1 MAEIAQKKQMDMTHG
16 PLLGKIILYSLPV
29 IAAGMLQL
37 FFNAADVVVVGRFAG
52 REALAAVGSTG
63 SLINLLVNVFMGMS
77 VGVSVNVARAWGA
90 KNEDDVS
97 RTVHTAI
104 LTAAVVGSF
113 VMLLGVFGSKT
124 FLEWMGTPDDVI
136 GLATLYMRIYF
147 LGMPA
152 SMLYNFGAGILRSIG
167 DTRNPLIFLS
177 ISGVVNVILNLILVI
192 FFHMSVAGVAIAT
205 VVSQILSATQV
216 LVFLTK
222 QNNCCRLNFRALR
235 IYPDRL
241 KSIVRIGLPAG
252 LQSSLFSISN
262 VILQSS
268 VNSLGT
274 AVMEANTAVGNLEG
288 FLYIAQNSFYHA
300 ALTFVGQNVGA
311 KQYHRI
317 KKISLLCVFM
327 AFAVGFS
334 IGMLLITFHEPL
346 ISIYTSVEDPSE
358 MIELGFSRMKLTS
371 ATYFTC
377 GIMEVLTGVLR
388 GMGSSVTP
396 MLMTVFGVCGIRIL
410 WAYTIFPAHRNLTT
424 LFAAYPVSWIFT
436 TLMLSI
442 ALFFVY
448 KKFIKTHTAKAEDPA
463 PAALSE

>member
-1 MAEIAQKKQMDMTHG
+1 MAEIAQKKQIDMTHG

-52 REALAAVGSTG
+52 GQALAAVGATG

-77 VGVSVNVARAWGA
+77 VGVSDNVARAWGA
-90 KNEDDVS
+90 KNEEDVS

-104 LTAAVVGSF
+104 LTAAIIGTF
-113 VMLLGVFGSKT
+113 VMMLGFFGSKT
-124 FLEWMGTPDDVI
+124 FLTWMGTPDDVI
-136 GLATLYMRIYF
+136 GLSTLYMKIYF
-147 LGMPA
+147 IGMPA
-152 SMLYNFGAGILRSIG
+152 SMLYNFSAGILRSIG

-177 ISGVVNVILNLILVI
+177 ISGVVNVILNLILVV

-205 VVSQILSATQV
+205 VVSQFLSAAQV
-216 LVFLTK
+216 LIFLTK
-222 QNNCCRLNFRALR
+222 QKNCCRLNFRALH

-241 KSIVRIGLPAG
+241 KAIIRIGLPAG
-252 LQSSLFSISN
+252 LQSSLFNISN

-300 ALTFVGQNVGA
+300 AMTFVGQNVGA
-311 KQYHRI
+311 RQYHRI
-317 KKISLLCVFM
+317 KKITLLCVFM

-358 MIELGFSRMKLTS
+358 MISIGYSRMMFTS

-388 GMGSSVTP
+388 GMGSSMTP
-396 MLMTVFGVCGIRIL
+396 MLLTVFGVCGIRIV
-410 WAYTIFPAHRNLTT
+410 WAYTIFPKNPNLST
-424 LFAAYPVSWIFT
+424 LFTAYPVAWIFT
-436 TLMLSI
+436 TLMLTV
-442 ALFFVY
+442 ALIFIY
-448 KKFIKTHTAKAEDPA
+448 RKFMKTHKTEASETA
-463 PAALSE
+463 PAALSK

>member
-104 LTAAVVGSF
+104 LTAAIVGSF
-113 VMLLGVFGSKT
+113 VMLLGVFGSKF

-177 ISGVVNVILNLILVI
+177 ISGVVNVVLNLILVI

-317 KKISLLCVFM
+317 KKITLLCVFM

-410 WAYTIFPAHRNLTT
+410 WAYTIFPLDRSLTT

-436 TLMLSI
+436 TLMLGV
-442 ALFFVY
+442 ALIFVY
-448 KKFIKTHTAKAEDPA
+448 KKFMKTHTPKAKDPA

>member
-1 MAEIAQKKQMDMTHG
+1 MAEIAQKKQIDMTHG
-16 PLLGKIILYSLPV
+16 PLLGKIILYSLPI

-52 REALAAVGSTG
+52 GEALAAVGATG
-63 SLINLLVNVFMGMS
+63 ALINLLVNVFMGMS

-90 KNEDDVS
+90 KNEDAVS

-104 LTAAVVGSF
+104 PAAAIIGSF
-113 VMLLGVFGSKT
+113 VMLLGFFGSKT
-124 FLEWMGTPDDVI
+124 FLGWMGTPDDVI

-167 DTRNPLIFLS
+167 DTRHPLIFLS
-177 ISGVVNVILNLILVI
+177 ISGVVNVVLNLILVI

-205 VVSQILSATQV
+205 VVSQFLSAAQV
-216 LVFLTK
+216 LTFLTK
-222 QNNCCRLNFRALR
+222 QNNCCRLNFRALH

-241 KSIVRIGLPAG
+241 KAIIRIGLPAG

-317 KKISLLCVFM
+317 KKITLLCVFM

-334 IGMLLITFHEPL
+334 IGMILITFHEPL
-346 ISIYTSVEDPSE
+346 LSIYTSVDDPSD
-358 MIELGFSRMKLTS
+358 MIALGFSRMMITS

-377 GIMEVLTGVLR
+377 GIMEVLTGALR

-396 MLMTVFGVCGIRIL
+396 MLLTVFGVCGVRVM

-424 LFAAYPVSWIFT
+424 LFTAYPVSWIFT
-436 TLMLSI
+436 TLMLSV
-442 ALFFVY
+442 ALVFVY
-448 KKFIKTHTAKAEDPA
+448 KKFMKTHEAVSE
-463 PAALSE
+463 PAAAEAEK